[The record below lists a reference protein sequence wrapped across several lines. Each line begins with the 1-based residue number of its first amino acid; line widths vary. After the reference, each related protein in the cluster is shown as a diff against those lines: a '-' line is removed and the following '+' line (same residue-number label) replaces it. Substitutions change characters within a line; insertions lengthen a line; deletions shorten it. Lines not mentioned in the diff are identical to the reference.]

1 MDFQKNKE
9 GIAELQH
16 CQITLK
22 KNSFDIIICLILGKV

>member
-22 KNSFDIIICLILGKV
+22 KIVLTLLFV